1 MTTTVPAVM
10 RALRVHARDD
20 PGSLRC
26 EEMAVPAP
34 GIGDVLVEVA
44 AASFT
49 PTELDWPSTWVDRAG
64 RDRSPA
70 VPGHEVAGTVVA
82 LGYGTTGLAVGDEVY
97 GLTDWYRD
105 GTLAD
110 CVTVEARDLAPRPAS
125 LSGPEAAAVPMA
137 GLTAWQALFTHGGLR
152 DGQTVLIAGAGGG
165 VGTMAVQLARH
176 AGARVIGMGHAGSRD
191 LVKSLGADEFVTDI
205 ASLAESRGEVDVMFD
220 LVGGELL
227 QQCSSA
233 VRGGGT
239 AVSVMEPP
247 PSRNGHGEDIRSRF
261 FVVEPDRPQL
271 TELARRID
279 AGQLRPVVGQVSDLA
294 DGPRAWAAKRAGG
307 VPGKVVL
314 RPSR

>member
-1 MTTTVPAVM
+1 VTTTVPAVM

-110 CVTVEARDLAPRPAS
+110 CVTVEARDLAPRPPCLGGETRRWRPRQGRAPPIALGITS
-125 LSGPEAAAVPMA
+125 TPAHLARPVTSGAAE
-137 GLTAWQALFTHGGLR
+137 LTA
-152 DGQTVLIAGAGGG
+152 
-165 VGTMAVQLARH
+165 
-176 AGARVIGMGHAGSRD
+176 
-191 LVKSLGADEFVTDI
+191 
-205 ASLAESRGEVDVMFD
+205 
-220 LVGGELL
+220 
-227 QQCSSA
+227 
-233 VRGGGT
+233 
-239 AVSVMEPP
+239 
-247 PSRNGHGEDIRSRF
+247 
-261 FVVEPDRPQL
+261 
-271 TELARRID
+271 
-279 AGQLRPVVGQVSDLA
+279 
-294 DGPRAWAAKRAGG
+294 
-307 VPGKVVL
+307 
-314 RPSR
+314 